1 VDASRADVVAETR
14 RMTEGRGAEAAI
26 LAVGGNRLIQTAI
39 EAVRPGGRVLL
50 FAQTQHG
57 EATFDPAAVCVDE
70 KTLVGSYSASVD
82 LQEESVRIV
91 IGREWELEK
100 LISHR
105 FPLSRAI
112 EALNLAANPQPDA
125 MKIVIQP
132 GLGK

>member
-1 VDASRADVVAETR
+1 MD
-14 RMTEGRGAEAAI
+14 
-26 LAVGGNRLIQTAI
+26 
-39 EAVRPGGRVLL
+39 AVRPGGRVLL
-50 FAQTQHG
+50 FAQTQRG

-91 IGREWELEK
+91 MRREWELEK

-112 EALNLAANPQPDA
+112 EALDLAANPQPES